1 MSKLKCQIGHLTF
14 RFDWK
19 FDIWILIFYNHM
31 SMFSKLKQFKDLRDQ
46 GKKLQGALAGEAVT
60 VRAEG
65 DKIALTM
72 DGNLQITGLAIDD
85 ELLNPSKKEKLQ
97 NGLKTAHSDALKK
110 MQKIMATKMQEM
122 GGFNLPGM
130 S

>member
-1 MSKLKCQIGHLTF
+1 
-14 RFDWK
+14 
-19 FDIWILIFYNHM
+19 M
-31 SMFSKLKQFKDLRDQ
+31 SMFSKLKEFKDLRDQ

-65 DKIALTM
+65 DKIVLTM
-72 DGNLQITGLAIDD
+72 DGNLQITGLAIEVD
-85 ELLNPSKKEKLQ
+85 LLNPGKKEKLQ
-97 NGLKTAHSDALKK
+97 DGLKTAHSEALKK

-130 S
+130 R